1 MKKLLII
8 ILSIF
13 SLQVLADDNY
23 KIVFAP
29 ITINLVDNEQEIT
42 SNFHLDF
49 VVFDDKKKCR
59 NYILDAQETNI
70 ALKNTSFKKFVSGSD
85 GLFFHVNGLS
95 SYVFCQ
101 SLWLHK
107 KTLGIRK

>member
-29 ITINLVDNEQEIT
+29 IAINLADNEQEIT
-42 SNFHLDF
+42 SNFHFDY
-49 VVFDDKKKCR
+49 VVFD
-59 NYILDAQETNI
+59 I
-70 ALKNTSFKKFVSGSD
+70 V
-85 GLFFHVNGLS
+85 
-95 SYVFCQ
+95 
-101 SLWLHK
+101 
-107 KTLGIRK
+107 KTISCEI